1 MTSNDYAVRPVSYEI
16 AREMVLS
23 VHYSRTMP
31 TVCYAFGLFHEGRVV
46 GVVTYGIPASPSLC
60 VGVAGRDN
68 RHRVLELNRL
78 AIVPGLQEKNLA
90 SMLVG
95 RSLRMLPKGLIIVSY
110 ADAGE
115 WGHVGYVYQA
125 TNFIYT
131 GKTQERTDI
140 FSAGGHSRHHL
151 PNETRRQPRSA
162 KHRYVFVTGHDKR
175 LIASI
180 RYEKQPYPKGDSRHY
195 ETDNPVSVSGIHKA
209 QETQPS
215 PQLDFS
221 F

>member
-1 MTSNDYAVRPVSYEI
+1 MSDDGYSVRLVPYSI
-16 AREMVLS
+16 ARELITRI
-23 VHYSRTMP
+23 HYSRSMP
-31 TVCYAFGLFHEGRVV
+31 TVVYAFGLFREGEVV
-46 GVVTYGIPASPSLC
+46 GVVTYGIPASPCLC
-60 VGVAGRDN
+60 VGVAGREN
-68 RHRVLELNRL
+68 RSRVLELNRL
-78 AIVPGLQEKNLA
+78 AIDPAHNERNLA

-95 RSLRMLPKGLIIVSY
+95 RSLRQLPKGLLIVSY

-131 GKTQERTDI
+131 GLTKERTDK
-140 FSAGGHSRHHL
+140 FAGGGHSRHYL
-151 PNETRRQPRSA
+151 PGETRRQPRSA

-180 RYEKQPYPKGDSRHY
+180 RYERQPYPKGDSRHY